1 MAAWELPL
9 THPMGP
15 NGGGRRRPAAR
26 LPTPRGGLGGGRRVW
41 VVPTVAQ
48 ASLACVGTTSPL
60 GLWARA
66 GPDSNSKT
74 YRSGRFSPALPGA
87 GPREGDRRAQ
97 PRPATCNGEEN
108 VGARVGCVQW
118 GRSAPALLR
127 AGPRWGDRRTLPHP
141 ATSLHGWASPPRHLC
156 VHQLGTLVYK
166 VGHTDGVLMQES
178 MD

>member
-1 MAAWELPL
+1 MCGWCQLW
-9 THPMGP
+9 HK
-15 NGGGRRRPAAR
+15 PAS
-26 LPTPRGGLGGGRRVW
+26 RVW
-41 VVPTVAQ
+41 GQHLHPGCGLVRDQTVTA
-48 ASLACVGTTSPL
+48 
-60 GLWARA
+60 
-66 GPDSNSKT
+66 T